1 MSGKVTES
9 RRQEQPG
16 ERERVKEEKAVKSE
30 RGREVLLGAGGWSWT
45 SVEERPS
52 RLEDLY

>member
-1 MSGKVTES
+1 MTES

-16 ERERVKEEKAVKSE
+16 ERERERVKEEKAVKSE

-52 RLEDLY
+52 RLEDLK